1 MRNFILSIR
10 VYTAHTVLLPC
21 LPPPHD
27 CMPPWMALALVGAGA
42 PLVRGAAVPCCDA
55 GQNCHRVGQ
64 QEVMEGE
71 EAALSFFCFN
81 KSLM

>member
-1 MRNFILSIR
+1 
-10 VYTAHTVLLPC
+10 
-21 LPPPHD
+21 
-27 CMPPWMALALVGAGA
+27 MPPWMALALVGAGA
-42 PLVRGAAVPCCDA
+42 PLVRGAAVLCCDA

-71 EAALSFFCFN
+71 EVALGFFCFN